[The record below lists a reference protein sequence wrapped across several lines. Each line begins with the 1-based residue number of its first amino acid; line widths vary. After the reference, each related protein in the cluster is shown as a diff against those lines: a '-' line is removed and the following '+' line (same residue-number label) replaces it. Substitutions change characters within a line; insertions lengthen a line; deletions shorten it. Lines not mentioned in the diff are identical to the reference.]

1 MDWHEGTW
9 TMTEGEKVLWTV
21 DGDEIMVTLDGKWI
35 DERDIWLSERQAEN
49 MITGLSYQLNRLREE
64 RGRA

>member
-9 TMTEGEKVLWTV
+9 TMTEGERILWTV
-21 DGDEIMVTLDGKWI
+21 DGDELMVTLEGSGNPD
-35 DERDIWLSERQAEN
+35 RDFWLSENQAVS

-64 RGRA
+64 RGRG